1 MTDKEKVKARTE
13 FLYRTKYLP
22 AYLLFIALYPFG
34 LEDLPGELWKWIA
47 GYEGLYKISNFGR
60 VKSFPRQGA
69 STEFKIRKPILTKRG
84 YLQICLYKG
93 CKEKAFKI
101 HRLVAEAFIPNPE
114 NKPEVNHKYGMKFD
128 CYFEN
133 LEWATPKENMK
144 HAMNTGLSPTG
155 TNRNTAKLTKE
166 DVKFIREHYIPRHPK
181 FGAAA
186 FARRFNVLRSSIQ
199 DVIKGKSYKNID

>member
-1 MTDKEKVKARTE
+1 MKSEKTKARIE

-47 GYEGLYKISNFGR
+47 GYEGIYKISNYGR

-69 STEFKIRKPILTKRG
+69 STEIKIRKPILTKRG

-128 CYFEN
+128 SYFEN

-144 HAMNTGLSPTG
+144 HAVDIGLAPTG

-166 DVKFIREHYIPRHPK
+166 DVKFIREHYIPRHPE

-186 FARRFNVLRSSIQ
+186 LSRRFNVSPSIIQ
-199 DVIKGKSYKNID
+199 DVIKGKRYKNID